1 MVERRSLPSASLC
14 EAPVETTEFFSP
26 TAVDSAPQI
35 RPFRQGDLDACY
47 AISLATGDAG
57 GDASHLYRD
66 PKMMG
71 HIYIAPY
78 AQLEPGLTFVVE
90 DRDGVAGFVA
100 GVVDTAAWEERLER
114 EWWPPLRRQY
124 ADPVG
129 VLPDEQT
136 ADQRRASMIHHP
148 TATPAAIVARHPAHL
163 HMNLLPRLQRR
174 GFGSLLLGAW
184 LTAARTRGARSFH
197 VGVNGTNTGALHFWT
212 KQGFAPLALE
222 SVPKSR
228 TCWMGDQV
236 IV

>member
-1 MVERRSLPSASLC
+1 MQDVADPSD
-14 EAPVETTEFFSP
+14 PK
-26 TAVDSAPQI
+26 
-35 RPFRQGDLDACY
+35 RQNLEACY
-47 AISLATGDAG
+47 AISLATGHAG

-78 AQLEPGLTFVVE
+78 AVLEPGLTFVVE

-100 GVVDTAAWEERLER
+100 GAVDTAAWEARLER
-114 EWWPPLRRQY
+114 DWWPSLRQHY

-129 VLPDEQT
+129 VPPDEQT

-148 TATPAAIVARHPAHL
+148 AATPAGIVTLYPAHL

-174 GFGSLLLGAW
+174 GVGSLLLEPGW
-184 LTAARTRGARSFH
+184 LPPGHAARGQFH
-197 VGVNGTNTGALHFWT
+197 VGVNRMNTGAMRFWT
-212 KQGFAPLALE
+212 RQGFAPLVLDG
-222 SVPKSR
+222 VPESR